1 MDNFWQ
7 KLPKPIFA
15 LAPMENVT
23 DTVFRRIIISCGRPS
38 VVFTEF
44 TNVDGLFS
52 RGSEIVNK
60 RLIFTKEESPIVAQ
74 IWGVNPENYFKAAKL
89 IKEKGFQGIDIN
101 MGCPDRS
108 VIKKGVCSALINN
121 RSLAKEIIEATK
133 EGAEN
138 LPVSVK
144 TRIGFQNI
152 ITEDWIGFLLEQ
164 DLACI
169 TIHAR
174 TVKELSK
181 VPAHWD
187 EIKKAVKL
195 KDNINP
201 KTIIIGNGDIGSYEE
216 AIKKINLYEVD
227 GVMIGRG
234 VFHDPWIF
242 NPSHHGADV
251 TFDEKIK
258 KFKEHIE
265 LFEKTWGE
273 EKPFHEMKKLFKCYI
288 NGIKNATIIRNRLIK
303 LSTSNDLKSELQK
316 LQAEFLLG
324 KNIT

>member
-7 KLPKPIFA
+7 QLPKPIFA
-15 LAPMENVT
+15 LAPMEDVT
-23 DTVFRRIIISCGRPS
+23 DTVFRRVIISCGRPD

-44 TNVDGLFS
+44 TNVDSLFS
-52 RGSEIVNK
+52 KGSEIVAK
-60 RLIFTKEESPIVAQ
+60 RLVFAKEEMPIVAQ
-74 IWGVNPENYFKAAKL
+74 IWGTKPENYFKAAHL
-89 IKEKGFQGIDIN
+89 LRERGFQGIDIN

-121 RSLAKEIIEATK
+121 RSLAKEIISATK
-133 EGAEN
+133 EGAGD

-152 ITEDWIGFLLEQ
+152 ITEDWVGFLLEQ

-169 TIHAR
+169 TIHGR

-187 EIKKAVKL
+187 EIGKAVKL
-195 KDNINP
+195 KKIMNSN
-201 KTIIIGNGDIGSYEE
+201 TLIIGNGDVISYED
-216 AIKKINLYEVD
+216 AIEKIKLYRVD

-242 NPSHHGADV
+242 NPYHHGSDV

-258 KFKEHIE
+258 KFIEHID
-265 LFEKTWGE
+265 LFEKTWKE
-273 EKPFHEMKKLFKCYI
+273 EKPFHQMKKLFKCYI
-288 NGIKNATIIRNRLIK
+288 NGVDNATFLRNKLVRLNTI
-303 LSTSNDLKSELQK
+303 NELKEELQT
-316 LQAEFLLG
+316 LAV
-324 KNIT
+324 KNLSIK

>member
-1 MDNFWQ
+1 MNNFWQ

-15 LAPMENVT
+15 LAPMEDVT
-23 DTVFRRIIISCGRPS
+23 DTVFRRIIISCGRPH
-38 VVFTEF
+38 VLFTEF

-52 RGSEIVNK
+52 KGSNIVTK
-60 RLIFTKEESPIVAQ
+60 RLIFTKDESPIVAQ

-89 IKEKGFQGIDIN
+89 LKEKGFQGIDIN

-133 EGAEN
+133 EGAGN

-144 TRIGFQNI
+144 TRIGFQDV

-187 EIKKAVKL
+187 EIEKAVKL
-195 KDNINP
+195 KNKLSS
-201 KTIIIGNGDIGSYEE
+201 KTIIIGNGDVGSYED
-216 AIKKINLYEVD
+216 AIAKVRCYKVD

-242 NPSHHGADV
+242 NPHHHGADV

-258 KFKEHIE
+258 KFMEHIE
-265 LFEKTWGE
+265 LFEKTWGSD
-273 EKPFHEMKKLFKCYI
+273 KPFHQMKKLFKCYI
-288 NGIKNATIIRNRLIK
+288 NGVNNATILRNKLIK
-303 LSTSNDLKSELQK
+303 LNTSNELKSELQK
-316 LQAEFLLG
+316 LHEESLLS
-324 KNIT
+324 K